1 MTTTHGGTSELITS
15 DEAAA
20 IMGVTPARVRQIKES
35 GRITGIAFGSRAVLY
50 DRGEIEAYTF
60 ARTAPTTTSGIAVLA
75 SRRPDP
81 PLSSVENTVVDG
93 GPDRDAGTAFHLRIF
108 RGSDRTVV
116 VTGPVAEATPVDPRR
131 YGELVVARVAH
142 RYLDGNP
149 LAAYWIDVDPT
160 GRGVRNHVLAEGV
173 STADTYPRWR
183 RIRPSE
189 LDGRSLLIADVGV
202 ADGVHV
208 VDRIVGTTV
217 QHFPDRHSATRKN
230 IAEFARTGAPV
241 PVRYDRLGI
250 RPLLAAASTLNDRRD
265 ISPATTDTAVR
276 AIRSR
281 VAALLTALADDP
293 DPSYLVEPDWLYD
306 SRCGHGALDRAHC
319 TVDAVIDSYAD
330 LNTHTTADPT
340 APEAHELH
348 RCWVELARHVDTT
361 SPTLAV
367 AGIRNR
373 PGADG
378 VETAMTAV
386 ERAHRVLRHQN
397 PAIPALSPPPDATTT
412 PPPSTTRERR
422 QVGDESVAVQFPRS
436 PLC

>member
-1 MTTTHGGTSELITS
+1 MTTAHGRTSELITS

-50 DRGEIEAYTF
+50 DRGEVEAYTF
-60 ARTAPTTTSGIAVLA
+60 ARKAPITTSGIAVLA
-75 SRRPDP
+75 NRRPDP

-93 GPDRDAGTAFHLRIF
+93 GPDWDADTAFHLRIF
-108 RGSDRTVV
+108 HGSDRTVV
-116 VTGPVAEATPVDPRR
+116 VTGPVAEATPIDPRR
-131 YGELVVARVAH
+131 YGELVAARVAH

-149 LAAYWIDVDPT
+149 LAAYWIDVDLT
-160 GRGVRNHVLAEGV
+160 GRGVRNHVLVEGV
-173 STADTYPRWR
+173 STAATYPRWR
-183 RIRPSE
+183 RIRPSD
-189 LDGRSLLIADVGV
+189 LDGRSLLIADVPV

-241 PVRYDRLGI
+241 PVHYDRLGI
-250 RPLLAAASTLNDRRD
+250 RPLIEAVSTLSARRD
-265 ISPATTDTAVR
+265 ISPATSDTAVR
-276 AIRSR
+276 AIRGR

-319 TVDAVIDSYAD
+319 AVDAVIDRYAD
-330 LNTHTTADPT
+330 LDTHTTADPT
-340 APEAHELH
+340 APNAHELH

-361 SPTLAV
+361 SPTLSV
-367 AGIRNR
+367 ADTRDR

-378 VETAMTAV
+378 IETAMTAV
-386 ERAHRVLRHQN
+386 ERAHRAVRHRN
-397 PAIPALSPPPDATTT
+397 PTIPPLPTPPGATTT
-412 PPPSTTRERR
+412 APPSTTRERR
-422 QVGDESVAVQFPRS
+422 QLGNEPVAVQFPRS